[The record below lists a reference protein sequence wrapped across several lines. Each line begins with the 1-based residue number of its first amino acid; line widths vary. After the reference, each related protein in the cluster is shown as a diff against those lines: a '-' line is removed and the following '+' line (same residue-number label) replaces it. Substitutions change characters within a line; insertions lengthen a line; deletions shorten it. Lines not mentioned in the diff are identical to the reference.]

1 MFLLQHYVMLHS
13 ERISD
18 LDGLRT
24 RLAVDAA
31 YMEAVATK
39 TMGVYFSAFRSHLT
53 SRAVIVFS

>member
-1 MFLLQHYVMLHS
+1 MSMFSPAVSPLTHGPCCHS

-39 TMGVYFSAFRSHLT
+39 TMGVYFSAFR
-53 SRAVIVFS
+53 

>member
-1 MFLLQHYVMLHS
+1 MLHS

-53 SRAVIVFS
+53 SRAVSESST